1 MQLTAAQDLA
11 DAQQGRIT
19 QLEQALDQTL
29 AGLAEARSALAEQAY
44 LEAHLAEVEQTANVQ
59 WQAIIQ
65 LKRQLLPS
73 PEAVDSLSS
82 ELAVSLEANSSSFLA
97 NSAPSSSAL
106 SSLASANLA
115 SSNSMLAHQSG
126 CPPFDAAQEQIAG
139 LEAELAKQMQTQA
152 LLQQVCLELESERV
166 GQQAR
171 LTELEQQSVEM
182 QEQILSQ
189 AQQASEDET
198 AIQHWKDRANQ
209 GQSELT
215 ALRELLAQAGLLPP
229 QG

>member
-1 MQLTAAQDLA
+1 MQLAEARGQI
-11 DAQQGRIT
+11 DAQLGRIT

-59 WQAIIQ
+59 WQAIVQ
-65 LKRQLLPS
+65 LKRQLLPCLEDNP
-73 PEAVDSLSS
+73 PEASLSS
-82 ELAVSLEANSSSFLA
+82 ELASRLNAHASTHLPQATPGIMASGLGSTPEAT
-97 NSAPSSSAL
+97 
-106 SSLASANLA
+106 
-115 SSNSMLAHQSG
+115 
-126 CPPFDAAQEQIAG
+126 QEQLAG

-152 LLQQVCLELESERV
+152 LLQQACLELESERAE
-166 GQQAR
+166 QQAR

-198 AIQHWKDRANQ
+198 AIQHWKDRAAHS
-209 GQSELT
+209 QSEL
-215 ALRELLAQAGLLPP
+215 AELRALLAQAGLLPP